1 MRKFKRSYGKFE
13 MEVIP
18 AVDIKGGKCV
28 RLYQGDYLRETVF
41 FEDPV
46 DVAMGWRAQGARRL
60 HVIDLDGAAGGEPR
74 NIAVIEAIV
83 KRVNLPVQ
91 LGGGIRDEATLSKLL
106 AIGIDRVILGTVA
119 VENPELVKSLCQKYD
134 ESIVIGID
142 ARDGYVATRGW
153 IKGTD
158 IKALELGLK
167 MADIGVRRI
176 IYTDIKRDGT
186 LTEPGFEAIAEMVK
200 GVNLPII
207 AAGGISKLSHLRKL
221 KELGVEGAIVG
232 KALYTGDINLKEAL
246 AAVKVTE

>member
-1 MRKFKRSYGKFE
+1 

-41 FEDPV
+41 SEDPV

-83 KRVNLPVQ
+83 KSVNLPVQ
-91 LGGGIRDEATLSKLL
+91 LGGGIRDGATVSKLL

-158 IKALELGLK
+158 IKALELGTQ
-167 MADIGVRRI
+167 MADIGVKRI

-232 KALYTGDINLKEAL
+232 KALYTGDINLGEAL
-246 AAVKVTE
+246 AVVKVTE

>member
-1 MRKFKRSYGKFE
+1 VKFKRSYGKFE

-28 RLYQGDYLRETVF
+28 RLYQGDYLKETVF
-41 FEDPV
+41 SENPV
-46 DVAMGWRAQGARRL
+46 DVAINWRAQGARRL
-60 HVIDLDGAAGGEPR
+60 HVIDLDGAASGELS

-91 LGGGIRDEATLSKLL
+91 LGGGIRDEATVAKLL
-106 AIGIDRVILGTVA
+106 DIGVGRVILGTVA

-134 ESIVIGID
+134 KAIVVGID
-142 ARDGYVATRGW
+142 ARDGYVATHGW
-153 IKGTD
+153 IKGTE
-158 IKALELGLK
+158 IKALELGLQ
-167 MADIGVRRI
+167 MVALGVKRI
-176 IYTDIKRDGT
+176 VYTDIKRDGT
-186 LTEPGFEAIAEMVK
+186 LTEPGFDAIAEMVK

-232 KALYTGDINLKEAL
+232 KAVYTGDINLKEAL
-246 AAVKVTE
+246 AVG

>member
-1 MRKFKRSYGKFE
+1 

-41 FEDPV
+41 SEDPV
-46 DVAMGWRAQGARRL
+46 DVALGWRAQGARRL
-60 HVIDLDGAAGGEPR
+60 HVIDLDGAAGGEVH

-83 KRVNLPVQ
+83 KSVNLPVQ
-91 LGGGIRDEATLSKLL
+91 LGGGIRDGATVAKLL
-106 AIGIDRVILGTVA
+106 DIGVNRVILGTVA